1 MKHKIRNPK
10 NWITALA
17 ILLTVIATIAL
28 VSSLAIYAVN
38 DALEI
43 FIDELFKPEFT
54 RQKIAIITYIIASIL
69 FVIGYNKQE
78 EIK

>member
-1 MKHKIRNPK
+1 VKHKIRNPK

-38 DALEI
+38 NALEI

-54 RQKIAIITYIIASIL
+54 RQKIAIITYIIASVL

>member
-38 DALEI
+38 NALEI

-54 RQKIAIITYIIASIL
+54 RQKIAIITYIIASVL